1 LSAAWL
7 AKGCVDADVVSGALA
22 CATFHRVTGT
32 HAGQGD
38 DERCLAGSD
47 AVRGR
52 AWIHSTTLRAR
63 ASPVMEWENRNAPEA
78 GDACAPD
85 AGDDLRDGVDHDG
98 PETPPRHPAKLMLL
112 HWLTVL
118 CLLLAATLILTR
130 DQVAGRALRMWLLEG
145 HRNVGLCV
153 LALFFAR
160 VALRFRPRHLIPADR
175 APRLLGW
182 LATLNHLAL
191 YALLLAQPLLGW
203 ALSDAQGKPVHLLG
217 AKLPALVM
225 PDEDLADAL
234 QGWHQWAAWLLL
246 GLILLH
252 VGAALWH
259 HFVLRD
265 GVLRR
270 MLPPRR

>member
-1 LSAAWL
+1 
-7 AKGCVDADVVSGALA
+7 
-22 CATFHRVTGT
+22 
-32 HAGQGD
+32 
-38 DERCLAGSD
+38 
-47 AVRGR
+47 
-52 AWIHSTTLRAR
+52 
-63 ASPVMEWENRNAPEA
+63 MEWENRNSPDA

-85 AGDDLRDGVDHDG
+85 AGDDPRGGADHAG
-98 PETPPRHPAKLMLL
+98 LETPLRHPAKMVLL

-118 CLLLAATLILTR
+118 CLLLAAALILTR
-130 DQVAGRALRMWLLEG
+130 DQVAGRTLRMWLLEG
-145 HRNVGLCV
+145 HRNVGLGV

-160 VALRFRPRHLIPADR
+160 FALRFRPRRPIPADR
-175 APRLLGW
+175 SPRPLRW

-203 ALSDAQGKPVHLLG
+203 ALSDAQGKPVDLLG

-225 PDEDLADAL
+225 ADEDLADAL

-246 GLILLH
+246 GLVVLH
-252 VGAALWH
+252 AGAALWH

>member
-1 LSAAWL
+1 
-7 AKGCVDADVVSGALA
+7 
-22 CATFHRVTGT
+22 
-32 HAGQGD
+32 
-38 DERCLAGSD
+38 
-47 AVRGR
+47 
-52 AWIHSTTLRAR
+52 
-63 ASPVMEWENRNAPEA
+63 MEWENRDSAQA
-78 GDACAPD
+78 VGDDACPPD
-85 AGDDLRDGVDHDG
+85 TGDGFDRAATD
-98 PETPPRHPAKLMLL
+98 TPPRHSAKRVLL

-118 CLLLAATLILTR
+118 CLLLAAALILAR
-130 DQVAGRALRMWLLEG
+130 DQVAGRALRVWLLEG

-160 VALRFRPRHLIPADR
+160 VALRFRPRRLIPADR
-175 APRLLGW
+175 SPRLLRW
-182 LATLNHLAL
+182 LAKLNHLAL

-217 AKLPALVM
+217 AKLPALVRA
-225 PDEDLADAL
+225 DEDLADAL
-234 QGWHQWAAWLLL
+234 QGWHQCAAWLLL

-259 HFVLRD
+259 HFVMRD

>member
-1 LSAAWL
+1 
-7 AKGCVDADVVSGALA
+7 
-22 CATFHRVTGT
+22 
-32 HAGQGD
+32 
-38 DERCLAGSD
+38 
-47 AVRGR
+47 
-52 AWIHSTTLRAR
+52 
-63 ASPVMEWENRNAPEA
+63 MEWENRNSPAA
-78 GDACAPD
+78 GDACRPD
-85 AGDDLRDGVDHDG
+85 TGESRDSADHAGQ
-98 PETPPRHPAKLMLL
+98 ETQQRHPATLMLL

-118 CLLLAATLILTR
+118 CLALAAALILIR
-130 DQVAGRALRMWLLEG
+130 DQVDSRALRMWLLEG
-145 HRNVGLCV
+145 HRHAGLFV

-160 VALRFRPRHLIPADR
+160 VALRFRSGRWMSADR
-175 APRLLGW
+175 SPWLRW

-252 VGAALWH
+252 AGAALWH

-270 MLPPRR
+270 MLPSRR